1 MSLIDQAR
9 QLARGGRPH
18 EHADSDA
25 RPAPAPDV
33 PGHDGDPPGPH
44 DDCVETEPEPPLAFR
59 PGANRAW
66 PSPQAEHEEPLLDAD
81 GMGAGLPSVN
91 FATRVV
97 AHNETGRLPIEQYR
111 KLAAVLHHE
120 QSDTGLRVLMVASPM
135 PGDGK
140 TLTAVNLALTL
151 SESYQRRVLLV
162 DGDLRSPSI
171 HRLFGVE
178 NVSGLDEGLRDDRE
192 RKLTLVEVSPQLT
205 LLPAG
210 RPDSDPMSVLTSS
223 RMRTVLDE
231 AREKF
236 DWVIVDTPPLGLLPD
251 AHLLARMVDG
261 TVLVVAAGCTSYQ
274 SAARAAELLGR
285 NRILGVVLNRVDESV
300 FTREQ
305 SPRQYYGRLA

>member
-9 QLARGGRPH
+9 QLAGGRG
-18 EHADSDA
+18 
-25 RPAPAPDV
+25 V
-33 PGHDGDPPGPH
+33 PPGPRPVPEARSIPFPGEPPTLRAEAPE
-44 DDCVETEPEPPLAFR
+44 VEVSPDEAEEAPEFLESVADSPSDEPE
-59 PGANRAW
+59 
-66 PSPQAEHEEPLLDAD
+66 
-81 GMGAGLPSVN
+81 AGLPATN

-97 AHNETGRLPIEQYR
+97 AHNEMGRLPIEQYR

-120 QSDTGLRVLMVASPM
+120 QADSGLKVLMVASPL

-151 SESYQRRVLLV
+151 SESYHRRVLLV

-210 RPDSDPMSVLTSS
+210 RPDSDPMSVLTST
-223 RMRTVLDE
+223 RMRMVLDE

-285 NRILGVVLNRVDESV
+285 NRILGVVLNRVNEKV
-300 FTREQ
+300 FAREHAHA
-305 SPRQYYGRLA
+305 RHYYGRQ

>member
-1 MSLIDQAR
+1 MSFIDQAS
-9 QLARGGRPH
+9 QLAKG
-18 EHADSDA
+18 A
-25 RPAPAPDV
+25 RAPDRDLESRRAPAPEPDE
-33 PGHDGDPPGPH
+33 PQDRTESE
-44 DDCVETEPEPPLAFR
+44 ETPAEPAPEAPLAFR
-59 PGANRAW
+59 PN
-66 PSPQAEHEEPLLDAD
+66 PSRPRPIVAAEPEERFPDPDA
-81 GMGAGLPSVN
+81 MGPSLPSVN
-91 FATRVV
+91 FATRVI

-120 QSDTGLRVLMVASPM
+120 QADSGLKVLMVASPLA
-135 PGDGK
+135 GDGK

-171 HRLFGVE
+171 HRLFGVD

-223 RMRTVLDE
+223 RMQTVLDE

-274 SAARAAELLGR
+274 STARAAELLGR

-300 FTREQ
+300 FSREQ
-305 SPRQYYGRLA
+305 SSRQYYGRLA

>member
-9 QLARGGRPH
+9 LLASGRGVAPGPRPVP
-18 EHADSDA
+18 ERHAAPTDEEPDA
-25 RPAPAPDV
+25 VAVEPADDDLAPQSGPAPEL
-33 PGHDGDPPGPH
+33 DPS
-44 DDCVETEPEPPLAFR
+44 T
-59 PGANRAW
+59 
-66 PSPQAEHEEPLLDAD
+66 LDALGD
-81 GMGAGLPSVN
+81 DAEGGSLSAMN

-97 AHNETGRLPIEQYR
+97 AHNEMGRLPIEQYR

-120 QSDTGLRVLMVASPM
+120 QADSGLKVLMVASPL

-151 SESYQRRVLLV
+151 SESYHRRVLLV

-171 HRLFGVE
+171 HRLFGVD

-223 RMRTVLDE
+223 RMRMVLDE

-261 TVLVVAAGCTSYQ
+261 TVLVVAAGGTSYQ

-285 NRILGVVLNRVDESV
+285 NRILGVVLNRVSEKV
-300 FTREQ
+300 FAREHAHA
-305 SPRQYYGRLA
+305 RHYYGRRA

>member
-9 QLARGGRPH
+9 LLASGRGVGPGPRPVP
-18 EHADSDA
+18 EAPREP
-25 RPAPAPDV
+25 RPA
-33 PGHDGDPPGPH
+33 DP
-44 DDCVETEPEPPLAFR
+44 
-59 PGANRAW
+59 
-66 PSPQAEHEEPLLDAD
+66 EEPDAD
-81 GMGAGLPSVN
+81 AVDVERPPADEAAAEDQLLADATPLGGLDDDAEGTSLPAMN

-97 AHNETGRLPIEQYR
+97 AHNEMGRLPIEQYR

-120 QSDTGLRVLMVASPM
+120 QADSGLKVLMVASPL

-171 HRLFGVE
+171 HRLFGVD

-223 RMRTVLDE
+223 RMRMVLDE

-285 NRILGVVLNRVDESV
+285 NRILGVVLNRVNEKV
-300 FTREQ
+300 FAREHAQ
-305 SPRQYYGRLA
+305 ARHYYGRRP

>member
-9 QLARGGRPH
+9 LLAHGR
-18 EHADSDA
+18 
-25 RPAPAPDV
+25 
-33 PGHDGDPPGPH
+33 
-44 DDCVETEPEPPLAFR
+44 
-59 PGANRAW
+59 
-66 PSPQAEHEEPLLDAD
+66 
-81 GMGAGLPSVN
+81 GLPSQPAPTSEPPAMPSLGDSEERRPGGSSALHAVPEREPVPEDDEPVDVGPTFDVDETDPDGASLPAMN
-91 FATRVV
+91 FGTRVV
-97 AHNETGRLPIEQYR
+97 AHNEMGRLPIEQYR
-111 KLAAVLHHE
+111 KLAAVLHHD
-120 QSDTGLRVLMVASPM
+120 QADSGRKVLMIASPL

-151 SESYQRRVLLV
+151 SESYHRRVLLI

-171 HRLFGVE
+171 HRLFGVDS
-178 NVSGLDEGLRDDRE
+178 VSGLDESLRDDRE

-223 RMRTVLDE
+223 RMRMVLDE

-274 SAARAAELLGR
+274 SATRAAELLGR
-285 NRILGVVLNRVDESV
+285 NRILGVVLNRVNERV
-300 FTREQ
+300 FSREHANV
-305 SPRQYYGRLA
+305 RQYYGRRA

>member
-9 QLARGGRPH
+9 LLANGRGV
-18 EHADSDA
+18 A
-25 RPAPAPDV
+25 
-33 PGHDGDPPGPH
+33 PGPRPLPERPTVPPP
-44 DDCVETEPEPPLAFR
+44 DESEELRADEPDGELLPEVDEPETADQVVPERLPTD
-59 PGANRAW
+59 
-66 PSPQAEHEEPLLDAD
+66 LLDDEPD
-81 GMGAGLPSVN
+81 GSTLPAMN
-91 FATRVV
+91 YATRVV
-97 AHNETGRLPIEQYR
+97 AHNEMGRLPIEQYR

-120 QSDTGLRVLMVASPM
+120 QADSGLKVLMVASPL

-151 SESYQRRVLLV
+151 SESYHRRVLLV

-178 NVSGLDEGLRDDRE
+178 TASGLDEGLRDDRE

-210 RPDSDPMSVLTSS
+210 RPDSDPMSVLTST
-223 RMRTVLDE
+223 RMRMVLDE

-285 NRILGVVLNRVDESV
+285 NRILGVVLNRVNEKV
-300 FTREQ
+300 FAREHAQ
-305 SPRQYYGRLA
+305 ARHYYGYGQRK

>member
-9 QLARGGRPH
+9 LLASGRGVATGPKRMPPRPIPPP
-18 EHADSDA
+18 EEAEELRAEVPDLDA
-25 RPAPAPDV
+25 
-33 PGHDGDPPGPH
+33 PGENDEPEAAA
-44 DDCVETEPEPPLAFR
+44 VETAPFGSDLLEDEED
-59 PGANRAW
+59 
-66 PSPQAEHEEPLLDAD
+66 SPT
-81 GMGAGLPSVN
+81 LPAVN
-91 FATRVV
+91 FGTRVV
-97 AHNETGRLPIEQYR
+97 AHNEMGRLPIEQYR

-120 QSDTGLRVLMVASPM
+120 QADSGVKVLMVASPL

-151 SESYQRRVLLV
+151 SESYHRRVLLV

-223 RMRTVLDE
+223 RMRMVLDE

-285 NRILGVVLNRVDESV
+285 NRILGVVLNRVNEKV
-300 FTREQ
+300 FAREQ
-305 SPRQYYGRLA
+305 AHARHYYGSRQ